1 MKISNVEV
9 CIQCTSVS
17 FSDQADY
24 VHVNCGYLVKMYTH
38 VYYPLGPNVV
48 YN

>member
-1 MKISNVEV
+1 MYLTTMYIRL
-9 CIQCTSVS
+9 SVN
-17 FSDQADY
+17 FSEQADH
-24 VHVNCGYLVKMYTH
+24 VIIHVNYGYLVKMYTH

>member
-1 MKISNVEV
+1 MYFMNI
-9 CIQCTSVS
+9 
-17 FSDQADY
+17 SDQVDY
-24 VHVNCGYLVKMYTH
+24 VQENYGYLVKMYTH